1 MTRSDTD
8 SWDLSTSVGA
18 TATLVAAARAVASR
32 RADPLVNDP
41 FAEPLVKAAG
51 IELFARLARGDLDFD
66 DIGPSWLADFF
77 GVRARFFDAFFP
89 AALATGI
96 HQAVIVGSGL
106 DSRAYQLDWP
116 AGAIVYEIDKP
127 EVIEF
132 KNSTLAG
139 LGATPTTQL
148 RTVNVD
154 LRQDWPQALQQ
165 AGFDVA
171 EPTAWLAEGLMIGYL
186 PGQAQERLLD
196 TITALSAPGSQLSA
210 DYLPS
215 RSKSIGSM
223 ILDTAKDWKEQGFD
237 VDFGTLTFAHD
248 RSDVLARLQA
258 HGWQTTTRGLADLL
272 NDAGLSDHTM
282 DTDPN
287 GPGAI
292 NYLTA
297 TRN

>member
-1 MTRSDTD
+1 MTRSDND
-8 SWDLSTSVGA
+8 SCDLSTSVGA
-18 TATLVAAARAVASR
+18 TATMVAAARAVASR
-32 RADPLVNDP
+32 QANPLVDDP
-41 FAEPLVKAAG
+41 FAAPLVRDAG
-51 IELFARLARGDLDFD
+51 IELFARLANGDLDFD
-66 DIGPSWLADFF
+66 DIGPSWMADFF

-89 AALATGI
+89 AALSAGI

-106 DSRAYQLDWP
+106 DSRAYRLDWP
-116 AGAIVYEIDKP
+116 ADAIVYEIDKP

-139 LGATPTTQL
+139 LGATPMTQL
-148 RTVNVD
+148 RTVGVD
-154 LRQDWPQALQQ
+154 LREDWPKALQQ

-171 EPTAWLAEGLMIGYL
+171 ERTAWLVEGLMIGYL
-186 PGQAQERLLD
+186 PSQAQGLLLD

-215 RSKSIGSM
+215 RSNSIGSM
-223 ILDTAKDWKEQGFD
+223 MLETAKGWKEQGFD

-248 RSDVLARLQA
+248 RSDVIGRLQA
-258 HGWQTTTRGLADLL
+258 HGWQTTARGLADLL

-282 DTDPN
+282 NTGPN

-292 NYLTA
+292 AYLTA
-297 TRN
+297 TRS

>member
-1 MTRSDTD
+1 MARSDND

-32 RADPLVNDP
+32 RADPLVDDP

-51 IELFARLARGDLDFD
+51 IDLFARLASGDLDFD
-66 DIGPSWLADFF
+66 DIGPSWMADFF

-89 AALATGI
+89 AALSAGI

-106 DSRAYQLDWP
+106 DSRAYRLDWP

-127 EVIEF
+127 EVIKF

-139 LGATPTTQL
+139 VGATPMTQL
-148 RTVNVD
+148 RSVGAD
-154 LRQDWPQALQQ
+154 LRRDWPKALQQ

-171 EPTAWLAEGLMIGYL
+171 EPAAWLVEGLMIGYL
-186 PGQAQERLLD
+186 PAVAQERLLD
-196 TITALSAPGSQLSA
+196 TISALSAPGSQLSA
-210 DYLPS
+210 DHLPS
-215 RSKSIGSM
+215 RSESIGPK
-223 ILDTAKDWKEQGFD
+223 ILDTAKGWKEQGFD

-248 RSDVLARLQA
+248 RSDVVARLHA
-258 HGWQTTTRGLADLL
+258 HGWQTTVRGLADLL

-282 DTDPN
+282 DTGPN

-292 NYLTA
+292 DYLTA
-297 TRN
+297 TRS